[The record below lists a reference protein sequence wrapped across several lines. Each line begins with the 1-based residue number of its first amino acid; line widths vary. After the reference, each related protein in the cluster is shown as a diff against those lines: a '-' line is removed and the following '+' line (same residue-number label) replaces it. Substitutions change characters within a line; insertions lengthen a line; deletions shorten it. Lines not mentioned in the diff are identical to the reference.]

1 MESVIDVSRNKH
13 DRIAQRESG
22 IELFRIVLMLV
33 IVSHH
38 YVVNSGLS
46 TLIIESAALTPNI
59 IFLLLFGWGGKTA
72 INCFVLITGYFMC
85 KSNTTMK
92 KFMKLL
98 LQIEFYKIII
108 YLIFLLTGYENFS
121 INGLLKSIM
130 PFYLIGSGF
139 TSSYLIFFLF
149 IPFLNI
155 LIHGMDKK
163 THLKLVGL
171 CVFVFTIFPSFIFV
185 GVTFSYVS
193 WFMII
198 YLIAAYIR
206 LYPENWFYN
215 LRIWSIMVLVSLG
228 LSWCSVIAIAWL
240 GKLLHINGYQ
250 YFFVADSNKIL
261 ALITAVCAFMYF
273 KNLHINYNKFIN
285 TIATSTFGVLLI
297 HANSNTMRTWLWR
310 DTLNNVHYFDSSL
323 LVFHA
328 VCSVMVIYAICTF
341 IDMLRIR
348 FLENPFFR
356 LYDKKL
362 GQGLWN
368 YKRFLTQ
375 LHNGGQ

>member
-1 MESVIDVSRNKH
+1 MESVTSVSRNKY
-13 DRIAQRESG
+13 DRIVQRESG

-46 TLIIESAALTPNI
+46 TLISENATLTSNI

-85 KSNTTMK
+85 ESNITVR
-92 KFMKLL
+92 KFIKLL
-98 LQIEFYKIII
+98 LQVEFYKITI
-108 YLIFLLTGYENFS
+108 YLIFLLTGYESYS
-121 INGLLKSIM
+121 IKGLLKSIT
-130 PFYLIGSGF
+130 PFYSIGSGF

-163 THLKLVGL
+163 IHLKLIGL
-171 CVFVFTIFPSFIFV
+171 CVLVFTILPSFILAK
-185 GVTFSYVS
+185 VTFSYVF
-193 WFMII
+193 WFIII

-206 LYPENWFYN
+206 LYPENWFYS
-215 LRIWSIMVLVSLG
+215 LKVWGIMMLVSLG

-261 ALITAVCAFMYF
+261 ALVTAVCAFMYF
-273 KNLHINYNKFIN
+273 KNLHVNYNKFIN
-285 TIATSTFGVLLI
+285 TIAASTFGVLLI
-297 HANSNTMRTWLWR
+297 HANSDTMRTWLWR

-328 VCSVMVIYAICTF
+328 VCSVAAIYVICTF

-348 FLENPFFR
+348 FLEKPFFR

-368 YKRFLTQ
+368 YKRIFTW
-375 LHNGGQ
+375 LHNGG

>member
-1 MESVIDVSRNKH
+1 MESVTSVSRNKY
-13 DRIAQRESG
+13 DRIVQRESG

-46 TLIIESAALTPNI
+46 TLISENATLTSNI

-85 KSNTTMK
+85 ESNITVR
-92 KFMKLL
+92 KFIKLL
-98 LQIEFYKIII
+98 LQVEFYKITI
-108 YLIFLLTGYENFS
+108 YLIFLLTGYESYS
-121 INGLLKSIM
+121 IKGLLKSIT
-130 PFYLIGSGF
+130 PFYSIGSGF

-163 THLKLVGL
+163 IHLKLIGL
-171 CVFVFTIFPSFIFV
+171 CVLVFTILPSFILAK
-185 GVTFSYVS
+185 VTFSYVF
-193 WFMII
+193 WFIII

-206 LYPENWFYN
+206 LYPENWFYS
-215 LRIWSIMVLVSLG
+215 LKVWGIMMLVSLG

-261 ALITAVCAFMYF
+261 ALVTAVCAFMYF
-273 KNLHINYNKFIN
+273 KNLHVNYNKFIN
-285 TIATSTFGVLLI
+285 TIAASTFGVLLI
-297 HANSNTMRTWLWR
+297 HANSDTMRTWLWR

-328 VCSVMVIYAICTF
+328 VCSVAAIYVICTF

-348 FLENPFFR
+348 FLEKPFFR
-356 LYDKKL
+356 L
-362 GQGLWN
+362 
-368 YKRFLTQ
+368 
-375 LHNGGQ
+375 